1 MHVDAARAR
10 LLDWVRSRRGY
21 AAGVLAL
28 IGALSSVHSVA
39 GAILLP
45 FTFLVY
51 LVFAAALV
59 FLAAGFWES
68 KTHPRAQKFTKSRSV
83 STQGRRLREDGN
95 ARLWSD
101 RGGFLFEKR
110 YFFTATGLAPT
121 RLRPALVASIQSQ
134 RHVQPVPVVYNAQ
147 RKWWAYGDA
156 YFWEN
161 AGYAAP
167 DVIALLRDRERRHD
181 QELRRAHM
189 MLNAESS
196 GKQQRHTI
204 TTEMRR
210 LVYERDGGACVE
222 CGGQFNLQ
230 YDHVIPVA
238 LGGATSIDNLQLLC
252 QDCNLEKSA
261 TI

>member
-1 MHVDAARAR
+1 MEAARAR
-10 LLDWVRSRRGY
+10 LIGWVKSRRGY
-21 AAGVLAL
+21 AAGALAL
-28 IGALSSVHSVA
+28 IGAVGSVHNLA
-39 GAILLP
+39 GVVFLP

-51 LVFAAALV
+51 LAFAAGLV
-59 FLAAGFWES
+59 FLAARFWES
-68 KTHPRAQKFTKSRSV
+68 KTAPRPQKFTKNRSV
-83 STQGRRLREDGN
+83 PTQGRRLREDGN

-101 RGGFLFEKR
+101 HGGFLFEKR
-110 YFFTATGLAPT
+110 YFFTATGLTPT
-121 RLRPALVASIQSQ
+121 PLLPALVANIHSQ

-147 RKWWAYGDA
+147 RKWWAFGDA

-161 AGYAAP
+161 AGYTAQ
-167 DVIALLRDRERRHD
+167 DLKALLRDRERRQD

-196 GKQQRHTI
+196 GKQQRQAI
-204 TTEMRR
+204 TKEMRR
-210 LVYERDGGACVE
+210 LVYERDGGACAE

-261 TI
+261 SI

>member
-1 MHVDAARAR
+1 MDAARGR
-10 LLDWVRSRRGY
+10 LLGGMKSRRGY
-21 AAGVLAL
+21 AAGALAL
-28 IGALSSVHSVA
+28 VGALSSVHSAA

-45 FTFLVY
+45 VTFLVY
-51 LVFAAALV
+51 LVFAAGLV
-59 FLAAGFWES
+59 FLAARLWES
-68 KTHPRAQKFTKSRSV
+68 KTQPRAQKFTKSRSV

-101 RGGFLFEKR
+101 HGGFLFEKR

-121 RLRPALVASIQSQ
+121 RLSPALAASIESQ
-134 RHVQPVPVVYNAQ
+134 RHVQPVPVVYNSQ
-147 RKWWAYGDA
+147 RKWWAFGSA
-156 YFWEN
+156 YFWDN
-161 AGYAAP
+161 AGYAAQ
-167 DVIALLRDRERRHD
+167 DVMALLRDRERRQD

-189 MLNAESS
+189 LLNAESS

-204 TTEMRR
+204 TKEMRR
-210 LVYERDGGACVE
+210 LVYERDGGACAE

-261 TI
+261 SI